1 MNYYEQLG
9 IAVDSDFTA
18 VKKAYYRRAKECH
31 PDLFGNAPEKAEE
44 FKRLVMIFDT
54 LSDPVKRRS
63 YDETILVESRIACTA
78 PCGADSI
85 MDTGADDTLE
95 ELIVGN
101 DPPEDTRLTTLFL
114 DLEKTFV
121 FMTCR
126 EAKNLY
132 VSRKYRRS
140 AELFTR
146 LVGMAPSNILYRV
159 WLARSL
165 VQIREYGKAKVHYNA
180 ALILGSRRIP
190 VQKLRGVRRELD
202 ELSRRR
208 SPLLHKI
215 RRFFTPPQE
224 TMIKMPD
231 EQMLEDVSRMI
242 ERMLDE
248 ERRRN
253 RKSLK

>member
-1 MNYYEQLG
+1 
-9 IAVDSDFTA
+9 
-18 VKKAYYRRAKECH
+18 
-31 PDLFGNAPEKAEE
+31 
-44 FKRLVMIFDT
+44 
-54 LSDPVKRRS
+54 
-63 YDETILVESRIACTA
+63 
-78 PCGADSI
+78 
-85 MDTGADDTLE
+85 
-95 ELIVGN
+95 
-101 DPPEDTRLTTLFL
+101 
-114 DLEKTFV
+114 
-121 FMTCR
+121 
-126 EAKNLY
+126 
-132 VSRKYRRS
+132 
-140 AELFTR
+140 
-146 LVGMAPSNILYRV
+146 MAPSNILYRV

-180 ALILGSRRIP
+180 ALILGNRRIP

-231 EQMLEDVSRMI
+231 EKMLEDASRMI

>member
-9 IAVDSDFTA
+9 IAADSDFTA

-54 LSDPVKRRS
+54 LSDPVKRRN
-63 YDETILVESRIACTA
+63 YDETILIESRISHTVSYD
-78 PCGADSI
+78 GDSI

-101 DPPEDTRLTTLFL
+101 EPPGDTRLTTLFL

-132 VSRKYRRS
+132 ASRKYRRS
-140 AELFTR
+140 AELFAQ

-180 ALILGSRRIP
+180 ALVLGSRRIP

-202 ELSRRR
+202 ELSRRC
-208 SPLLHKI
+208 SPLLHKL
-215 RRFFTPPQE
+215 RRFFKPPQE
-224 TMIKMPD
+224 TVIKMPD
-231 EQMLEDVSRMI
+231 EQMLEDASRIM
-242 ERMLDE
+242 EQMLDE
-248 ERRRN
+248 DRRRN
-253 RKSLK
+253 RRRLK

>member
-31 PDLFGNAPEKAEE
+31 PDLFGNAPEKVEE

-126 EAKNLY
+126 EAKIFMFQGNTD
-132 VSRKYRRS
+132 VRRS
-140 AELFTR
+140 FSPGLSAWLRRIFFTVSGWRVRSCRSVSMGRRKSITTR
-146 LVGMAPSNILYRV
+146 L
-159 WLARSL
+159 
-165 VQIREYGKAKVHYNA
+165 
-180 ALILGSRRIP
+180 
-190 VQKLRGVRRELD
+190 
-202 ELSRRR
+202 
-208 SPLLHKI
+208 
-215 RRFFTPPQE
+215 
-224 TMIKMPD
+224 
-231 EQMLEDVSRMI
+231 
-242 ERMLDE
+242 
-248 ERRRN
+248 
-253 RKSLK
+253 

>member
-63 YDETILVESRIACTA
+63 YDETILVESRISYAA

-126 EAKNLY
+126 EAKNL
-132 VSRKYRRS
+132 
-140 AELFTR
+140 
-146 LVGMAPSNILYRV
+146 
-159 WLARSL
+159 
-165 VQIREYGKAKVHYNA
+165 Q
-180 ALILGSRRIP
+180 
-190 VQKLRGVRRELD
+190 D
-202 ELSRRR
+202 CLSV
-208 SPLLHKI
+208 LHKG
-215 RRFFTPPQE
+215 
-224 TMIKMPD
+224 IKFHVFLYFHIHSSALSPY
-231 EQMLEDVSRMI
+231 I
-242 ERMLDE
+242 F
-248 ERRRN
+248 
-253 RKSLK
+253 KSSCV